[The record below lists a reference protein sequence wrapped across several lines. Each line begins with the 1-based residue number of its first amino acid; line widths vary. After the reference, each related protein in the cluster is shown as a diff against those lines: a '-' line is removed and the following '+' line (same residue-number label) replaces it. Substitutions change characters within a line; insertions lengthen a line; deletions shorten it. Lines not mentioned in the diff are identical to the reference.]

1 MLLALFPW
9 PGALAVVLWIRA
21 YAFVSGILLIVLAFK
36 LRSWTRTHPHAVATP
51 RTA

>member
-1 MLLALFPW
+1 
-9 PGALAVVLWIRA
+9 LAVVLWIGA

-36 LRSWTRTHPHAVATP
+36 LRSWARRHPQAVATP